1 MSSRDK
7 KVIFKSSF
15 IPRSSGKKRN
25 QSCFFLLVLSAFMFS
40 YSANAQIVLQ
50 LEKVNQVK
58 TYKYVPGFSL
68 IIKQKDF
75 PDVWTRKE
83 ISDILVRENTI
94 VFEDLI
100 VPLDD
105 IIGVRHENMLVK
117 GLSRKLNQFGFTWL
131 VFAGVLQVLDRY
143 DIGTDTFAVAGG
155 AFALSYGIKALFFRK
170 TFTIGKNSRL
180 RILDLNMY
188 NSNFD

>member
-1 MSSRDK
+1 MSRKEK
-7 KVIFKSSF
+7 KMIIKTNSILSSLREHGIKS
-15 IPRSSGKKRN
+15 
-25 QSCFFLLVLSAFMFS
+25 CLFLLILFTIAFS

-58 TYKYVPGFSL
+58 TYKYVPGYSL

-83 ISDILVRENTI
+83 ISDILVKENTI

-105 IIGVRHENMLVK
+105 IIGVRHENMMVK
-117 GLSRKLNQFGFTWL
+117 GLSKKLNQFGFTWL

-170 TFTIGKNSRL
+170 TFKIGKNSRL

-188 NSNFD
+188 PSNFD